1 MYFIG
6 LDLAFSQKNNT
17 GIAVLQGSSS
27 DDESL
32 IYVTSGLA
40 KSDEAILDV
49 ILPYLVPGET
59 VVAVGQRGESR

>member
-6 LDLAFSQKNNT
+6 LDLAFSPKNNT
-17 GIAVLQGSSS
+17 GIAVLQGSS

-49 ILPYLVPGET
+49 ILRYLVPG
-59 VVAVGQRGESR
+59 